1 MLPQVGEL
9 RRDLTTL
16 HSPVVIIPHVNADI
30 DAVASALGLRTFL
43 NRHGISS
50 ILFFPSL
57 SAPAAKLL
65 RDFAVDY
72 STSTDVSGKDVVVVD
87 TSSSSM
93 LPVDV
98 GSARRVLVVDHHEGG
113 DLKGHIFKT
122 PSLSEVVAD
131 LLFMDGIR
139 DRRAYAL
146 LAAGV
151 YSDTA
156 NLLAASSRT
165 LITLGRL
172 LERVDM
178 SVGDVARTVSYR
190 PGVSERIARLKA
202 LRRINIHR
210 FGEFVVVTARSGA
223 YEGSIAWLF
232 VLAGADAAFVAGKN
246 RVIARMS
253 DDFMVRTGLD
263 LTDIFSAVS
272 EKIGARWGGHP
283 GAAGMHVVD
292 TEAALSAVLSEMG
305 ELLRARG
312 FRFVRANY

>member
-16 HSPVVIIPHVNADI
+16 NSPVVIIPHVNADI
-30 DAVASALGLRTFL
+30 DAVASALGLQTFL
-43 NRHGISS
+43 SRHSISS
-50 ILFFPSL
+50 SLFFPSL
-57 SAPAAKLL
+57 SAHAAKLL
-65 RDFAVDY
+65 KDFAVNY

-93 LPVDV
+93 LPIGVS
-98 GSARRVLVVDHHEGG
+98 SARRVLVVDHHEGG
-113 DLKGHIFKT
+113 DLDGYIFKA

-131 LLFMDGIR
+131 LLLMDGIR

-146 LAAGV
+146 LAAGI

-156 NLLAASSRT
+156 NLLAAPSRT

-178 SVGDVARTVSYR
+178 SIGDVARTISYR
-190 PGVSERIARLKA
+190 PGVPERIARLKA
-202 LRRINIHR
+202 LRRMNIHR
-210 FGEFVVVTARSGA
+210 FGEFVVVTAKSGA

-232 VLAGADAAFVAGKN
+232 VLAGADAAFVAGKD
-246 RVIARMS
+246 RVIARIS
-253 DDFMVRTGLD
+253 DDFMVRTGMD
-263 LTDIFSAVS
+263 LTGVFSAVS

-283 GAAGMHVVD
+283 GAAGMHVAD
-292 TEAALSAVLSEMG
+292 TEEALSTILFEIG
-305 ELLRARG
+305 ELLRGRG